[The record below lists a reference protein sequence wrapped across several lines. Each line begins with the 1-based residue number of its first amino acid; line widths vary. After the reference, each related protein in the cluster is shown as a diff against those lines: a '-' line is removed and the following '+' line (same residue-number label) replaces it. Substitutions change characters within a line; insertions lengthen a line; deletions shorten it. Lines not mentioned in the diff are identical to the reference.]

1 MPTMYSDGPQRRG
14 RRVIPSPPRSAG
26 VNGLRIRFALA
37 VTLAVLLSG
46 CLVASEDSPRP
57 TPRATTSPAKLAT
70 RPALATPGAA
80 LSAVATAAT
89 APPFATPVPTVAT
102 VGGTPAPGSARYTV
116 QEGDTLSGLASRIGV
131 PAAEIAR
138 LNGIAAEAL
147 LRTGQELQLPSG
159 TWSDRL
165 GIRLTSPQPG
175 ARVRSPIAVEGTAAT
190 FEGQVLIEVIGPDG
204 IPVAGASATAAMP
217 DPGRHGPFRAQVAVP
232 AAGAEQQVVL
242 RLYWRSPRDGAPTDD
257 IRIPVILAP

>member
-1 MPTMYSDGPQRRG
+1 M
-14 RRVIPSPPRSAG
+14 
-26 VNGLRIRFALA
+26 
-37 VTLAVLLSG
+37 
-46 CLVASEDSPRP
+46 
-57 TPRATTSPAKLAT
+57 
-70 RPALATPGAA
+70 
-80 LSAVATAAT
+80 
-89 APPFATPVPTVAT
+89 
-102 VGGTPAPGSARYTV
+102 

-138 LNGIAAEAL
+138 LSGIAADAP

-175 ARVRSPIAVEGTAAT
+175 ARVRSPITVDGTAAT
-190 FEGQVLIEVIGPDG
+190 FEGQVLIEVIGADG
-204 IPVAGASATAAMP
+204 VPVAGASATAAMP

-232 AAGAEQQVVL
+232 VTGPEQQVVL

-257 IRIPVILAP
+257 TRIPLILGG